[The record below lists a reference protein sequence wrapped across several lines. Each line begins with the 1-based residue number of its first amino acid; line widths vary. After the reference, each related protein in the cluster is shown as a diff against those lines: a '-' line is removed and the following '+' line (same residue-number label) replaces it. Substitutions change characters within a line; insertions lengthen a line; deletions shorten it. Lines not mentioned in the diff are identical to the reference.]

1 MRLFNLF
8 GKKNEK
14 QPPKESGQKNAA
26 EEREIYSGMRVEV
39 TDQSDNMLFVAK
51 LQGLRGD
58 QAELH
63 QYSES
68 AIDREEEEPLPVKIR
83 GYNDHNR
90 KAVYMEGV
98 ITPKPQNIWSVAE
111 LNVCKVGN
119 DRAFFRL
126 ETNLE
131 ASATMFTG
139 LEMGEKPCRLL
150 NISVGGARITS
161 ERRCHE
167 GDKFLL
173 KVKLL
178 EDRPESAM
186 YSQVVRVLEREDGK
200 TEYGCRFL
208 ELTEEDQERIT
219 QNIFAAQRQKM
230 GRG

>member
-14 QPPKESGQKNAA
+14 QPPKESGQKETA

-39 TDQSDNMLFVAK
+39 TDQNDNMLFVAK

-161 ERRCHE
+161 ERRYHE

>member
-161 ERRCHE
+161 ERRYHE

-208 ELTEEDQERIT
+208 ELTEEDQEKIT
-219 QNIFAAQRQKM
+219 QNIFAAQRQKR
-230 GRG
+230 GRT

>member
-1 MRLFNLF
+1 
-8 GKKNEK
+8 
-14 QPPKESGQKNAA
+14 
-26 EEREIYSGMRVEV
+26 
-39 TDQSDNMLFVAK
+39 
-51 LQGLRGD
+51 
-58 QAELH
+58 
-63 QYSES
+63 
-68 AIDREEEEPLPVKIR
+68 
-83 GYNDHNR
+83 
-90 KAVYMEGV
+90 MEGV

-161 ERRCHE
+161 ERRYHE

>member
-8 GKKNEK
+8 GKKNET

-111 LNVCKVGN
+111 LNVYKVGN

-161 ERRCHE
+161 ERRYHE

>member
-14 QPPKESGQKNAA
+14 QPPKESGQKETA

-39 TDQSDNMLFVAK
+39 TDQNDNMLFVAK
-51 LQGLRGD
+51 LQGLRGE

-161 ERRCHE
+161 ERRYHE

>member
-14 QPPKESGQKNAA
+14 QPPKESGQKEAA

-39 TDQSDNMLFVAK
+39 TDQNDNMLFVAK

-68 AIDREEEEPLPVKIR
+68 AIDREEEDPLPVKIR

-161 ERRCHE
+161 ERRYHE

>member
-1 MRLFNLF
+1 
-8 GKKNEK
+8 
-14 QPPKESGQKNAA
+14 
-26 EEREIYSGMRVEV
+26 MRVEV

-161 ERRCHE
+161 ERRYHE